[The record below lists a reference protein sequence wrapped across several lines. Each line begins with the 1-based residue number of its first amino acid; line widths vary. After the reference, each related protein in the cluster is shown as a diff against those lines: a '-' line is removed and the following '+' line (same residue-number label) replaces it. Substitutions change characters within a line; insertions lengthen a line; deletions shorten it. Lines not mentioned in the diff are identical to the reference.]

1 MVDQVGAV
9 GDPPEVLDRVIPKVG
24 VGVVPRL
31 VAGRLG
37 RAERLQDQLRHADL
51 GRLVVH
57 AEGDAADFVDLQRL
71 PARVLAAST
80 TEEAPDGP
88 VPAHAVRPVRKHVPE
103 VIVHGSHLP
112 TTSPIFY
119 NGS

>member
-1 MVDQVGAV
+1 M
-9 GDPPEVLDRVIPKVG
+9 
-24 VGVVPRL
+24 PRL

-37 RAERLQDQLRHADL
+37 RAKRLEDQLLHADL

-71 PARVLAAST
+71 PAQVLPPRPRKKHQTDPSRPTRYGRSGRMYQKSSST
-80 TEEAPDGP
+80 
-88 VPAHAVRPVRKHVPE
+88 VPIYRP
-103 VIVHGSHLP
+103 S
-112 TTSPIFY
+112 SPIFY